1 MKVFNSKR
9 HRKKGEGTLKAIK
22 LQKKTKAKYPFSK
35 NINSAFFVVHILLIL
50 CMKVLSI
57 SWFTILLN
65 PSALFTYFYGAILVT
80 HTTRL
85 LPLSRG
91 ALLSVSISW
100 MDAWHWQQW
109 PRTNLVLGSTDN
121 LSLVTVYYNVSNRWT
136 VALQHLKH
144 NE

>member
-35 NINSAFFVVHILLIL
+35 NINSAFSVVHILLML

-85 LPLSRG
+85 LTAFTR
-91 ALLSVSISW
+91 SVIVSKYFV
-100 MDAWHWQQW
+100 DGCV
-109 PRTNLVLGSTDN
+109 VLTT
-121 LSLVTVYYNVSNRWT
+121 VT
-136 VALQHLKH
+136 AD
-144 NE
+144 